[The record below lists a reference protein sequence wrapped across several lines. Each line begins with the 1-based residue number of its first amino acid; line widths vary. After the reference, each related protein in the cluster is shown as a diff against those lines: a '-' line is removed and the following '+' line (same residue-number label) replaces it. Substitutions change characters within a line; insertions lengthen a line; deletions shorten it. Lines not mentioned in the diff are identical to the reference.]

1 MTEGA
6 SKEPS
11 PQELLGELWVLHGGH
26 NTSSELTLMRN
37 RAQEVMR
44 NVAER
49 GWVNYGSICERSL
62 ATSRQLWTRAEHFIA
77 AVADTDA
84 CQESHGVLLAGGKRL
99 LEACDRLVESEEE
112 ILELNNWSAKTYVSA
127 YGKRDLVWQ
136 KHSEL

>member
-1 MTEGA
+1 MTKGT

-11 PQELLGELWVLHGGH
+11 PQELLGELWVLHGDH

-37 RAQEVMR
+37 RAQEVMI

-49 GWVNYGSICERSL
+49 GWVNYRSICERSL

-84 CQESHGVLLAGGKRL
+84 CQESPGVLLAGGKWL

-127 YGKRDLVWQ
+127 YEKHDLVWQ